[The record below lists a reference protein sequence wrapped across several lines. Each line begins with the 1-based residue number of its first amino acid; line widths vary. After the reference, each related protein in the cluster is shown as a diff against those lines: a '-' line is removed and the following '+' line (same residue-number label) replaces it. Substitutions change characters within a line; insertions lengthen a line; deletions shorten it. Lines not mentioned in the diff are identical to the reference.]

1 MVSCKHFTHLEQSG
15 EDGVIIV
22 NADTREALLAS
33 IKFLEWES
41 LLVSPPTRA
50 DITRRPAPRKSKT
63 RIQPTPEQT
72 DRHYSV
78 SEVARLWGIS
88 TDMVRD
94 IFRKEPGVLKFRRPG
109 TRTKRSYSTI
119 RVPHSVLV
127 RVKESVSQ

>member
-1 MVSCKHFTHLEQSG
+1 M
-15 EDGVIIV
+15 IIV
-22 NADTREALLAS
+22 NPDTREALLS
-33 IKFLEWES
+33 SLKFLDWEP
-41 LLVSPPTRA
+41 LLVNSSQPVG
-50 DITRRPAPRKSKT
+50 
-63 RIQPTPEQT
+63 PTPRTKSRNKAKTTPEVT
-72 DRHYSV
+72 EKHYTV

-94 IFRKEPGVLKFRRPG
+94 IFRKEAGVLNFRRPG

>member
-1 MVSCKHFTHLEQSG
+1 M
-15 EDGVIIV
+15 IIV
-22 NADTREALLAS
+22 SEEIRERLLRS
-33 IKFLEWES
+33 TKFHDWDS
-41 LLVSPPTRA
+41 LLVNPRTPAKSRTR
-50 DITRRPAPRKSKT
+50 TKT
-63 RIQPTPEQT
+63 RIQPTPEVT
-72 DRHYSV
+72 ERHYSV

-94 IFRKEPGVLKFRRPG
+94 IFRKEPGVLSFRRPG

>member
-1 MVSCKHFTHLEQSG
+1 M
-15 EDGVIIV
+15 IIV
-22 NADTREALLAS
+22 NPDTREALLS
-33 IKFLEWES
+33 SSKFLDWEP
-41 LLVSPPTRA
+41 LLLSPPTRA
-50 DITRRPAPRKSKT
+50 DITRRPTPKTKS
-63 RIQPTPEQT
+63 RIKAKPTPEVT
-72 DRHYSV
+72 EKHYSV

-94 IFRKEPGVLKFRRPG
+94 IFRKEPGVLNFRRPG